1 MPCHRHSAQHGRFAQ
16 RAFRYALPAVAL
28 AAALAGCGK
37 KSAVDPEV
45 TAQLIAPVAK
55 VELKAQT
62 VAPGSRTGEQI
73 VTNVCAGCHA
83 SGALNS
89 PKIGD
94 AAAWGPRIAQGFE
107 ALTKSAIAGKNGMP
121 PKGGG
126 GDLTDKEVARA
137 VAYIANKSGA
147 KFTEPPV
154 EK

>member
-1 MPCHRHSAQHGRFAQ
+1 MPSHRDTRFAQ
-16 RAFRYALPAVAL
+16 RAFRLALPAVAL

-37 KSAVDPEV
+37 KPTVDPEV
-45 TAQLIAPVAK
+45 SAQLVQPVAK
-55 VELKAQT
+55 VEMKVVT

-73 VTNVCAGCHA
+73 VTNVCAGCHG

-94 AAAWGPRIAQGFE
+94 AGAWGPRIAQGFDT
-107 ALTKSAIAGKNGMP
+107 LVKSAIAGKNAMP
-121 PKGGG
+121 PRGGG
-126 GDLTDKEVARA
+126 ADLTDKEVARA
-137 VAYIANKSGA
+137 VAYLGNKAGA